1 MKRIILLLCVLTLA
15 GCKSKKGPATPKPAP
30 IPKVS
35 KIDPEKVDQV
45 QSDKAYDLGKRVLMT
60 CNTSRFK
67 PFTSEEATAEV
78 IKNTTQERLTKT
90 CNNFRLKYGTFRDIH
105 LVEVLRNRSDKT
117 NIYRFK
123 ASYQKKIANKELRVI
138 MNEQNQV
145 AGIKS
150 LDWKDEFK

>member
-1 MKRIILLLCVLTLA
+1 MKRIIILLCLLTLA
-15 GCKSKKGPATPKPAP
+15 GCKSKKTPAVPKPAP

-35 KIDPEKVDQV
+35 KIDPEKVDEE
-45 QSDKAYDLGKRVLMT
+45 QSNKAYDLGKRVLMT

-67 PFTSEEATAEV
+67 PFTSSEATADV

-90 CNNFRLKYGTFRDIH
+90 CNNFRLKYGSFRDIH
-105 LVEVLRNRSDKT
+105 LVEVLRNRTNKT

-123 ASYQKKIANKELRVI
+123 AAYEKKIANKELRVI
-138 MNEQNQV
+138 MNDLNQV
-145 AGIKS
+145 SAIKS